1 MPTIKNASLR
11 GILVL
16 AGVAVVT
23 AAIGFVTTAQLSAR
37 NRQGG
42 GQEPA
47 VQGGGRGPGMMGRGM
62 MGPGGPGMRGG
73 PGGPLGMAGLP
84 LRELDLTDAQREQV
98 RAAVESHRDE
108 QKAIGDRM
116 QAARK
121 ALHEAIAA
129 DTFNEDAIRAAAAQI
144 GAVEADAAVLQAKIR
159 AEIFALLTPEQVQ
172 KAKQL
177 RSQMENRMKD
187 GRGRGTGQHPRPL
200 PPPEPRAEGDIG
212 LPETV

>member
-1 MPTIKNASLR
+1 
-11 GILVL
+11 
-16 AGVAVVT
+16 
-23 AAIGFVTTAQLSAR
+23 
-37 NRQGG
+37 
-42 GQEPA
+42 
-47 VQGGGRGPGMMGRGM
+47 MMGRGM

-73 PGGPLGMAGLP
+73 PGGPFGMAGLP

-116 QAARK
+116 RAARE
-121 ALHEAIAA
+121 ALRDAIEA

-144 GAVEADAAVLQAKIR
+144 GAVEVDAAVLQAKIR

-172 KAKQL
+172 KAKEL

-187 GRGRGTGQHPRPL
+187 GRGRGMRQHPRPL
-200 PPPEPRAEGDIG
+200 PPPAPRAEGDIS